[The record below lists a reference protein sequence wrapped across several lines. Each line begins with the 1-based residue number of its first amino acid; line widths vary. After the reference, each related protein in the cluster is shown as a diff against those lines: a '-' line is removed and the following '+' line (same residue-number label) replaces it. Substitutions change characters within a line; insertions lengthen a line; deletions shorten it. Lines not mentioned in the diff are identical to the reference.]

1 MEVDKDHIHL
11 LVESKPKA
19 SVLEIVRWLKQSSTY
34 QLWQKHSIELK
45 RQFWKERTFWSDGYF
60 ACTIGNDSEEI
71 IRKYIQ
77 EQG

>member
-11 LVESKPKA
+11 LVESEPKV
-19 SVLEIVRWLKQSSTY
+19 SVLEIVRWLKQISTY

-45 RQFWKERTFWSDGYF
+45 RQFWRERTFWSDGYF
-60 ACTIGNDSEEI
+60 ACTIGNVSEEI